1 MTDTTPITALIIDAG
16 PLISSTST
24 DVLLARA
31 QKVYTTPSVVAEI
44 RDAATRARLETA
56 WLPFI
61 QQRTPK
67 AESVRVVSDFAKKT
81 GDFSVLSV
89 TDLQLLALT
98 YELEVE
104 NNGGDWRLRRVPGQK
119 GVNGPVPKVKKER
132 GRRGGGGRVDEKV
145 EKVDEKVEDKPEEKE
160 EKEENPEEKTEEKKE
175 EKAEE
180 KVEENLEKPE
190 ETPDEKLQATETS
203 TPQETKE
210 PDETT
215 KDISKSLESTHLA
228 PSDSDPSDSD
238 SDSGW
243 ITPANIHLHKARDAA
258 TPSDARPSTTTHP
271 MAAALATTDFAMQ
284 NVLLQMNLHLVSPN
298 GLHRIRMVKTWVL
311 RCHACFKVCR
321 DMNKQFCPSC
331 GGATLLRTSCSTDS
345 KGVFTLHLKRNF
357 QWNNRGNV
365 YSIPKT
371 QHGSASG
378 KGVKKNLIL
387 REDQVE
393 YQREVRQRER
403 QKERDLLDPD
413 YLPGILTGER
423 RDVAGGRPTVGYGR
437 QNPNQRRAGGRMG
450 KR

>member
-1 MTDTTPITALIIDAG
+1 MANPTPITALIIDAG

-24 DVLLARA
+24 TALLSRA
-31 QKVYTTPSVVAEI
+31 KQVYTTPSVIAEI
-44 RDAATRARLETA
+44 RDAATRSRLETT

-61 QQRTPK
+61 QQRSPK
-67 AESVRVVSDFAKKT
+67 AESVKVVSEFAKKT
-81 GDFSVLSV
+81 GDYSVLSV

-104 NNGGDWRLRRVPGQK
+104 GNGGDWRLRRVPGQK
-119 GVNGPVPKVKKER
+119 GVNGPVPKGKRGKE
-132 GRRGGGGRVDEKV
+132 GEGGEEDV
-145 EKVDEKVEDKPEEKE
+145 EAG
-160 EKEENPEEKTEEKKE
+160 EKTE
-175 EKAEE
+175 
-180 KVEENLEKPE
+180 V
-190 ETPDEKLQATETS
+190 ETPETASEEFTGKDTTS
-203 TPQETKE
+203 TPEEITSTLQT
-210 PDETT
+210 
-215 KDISKSLESTHLA
+215 THLSPQ
-228 PSDSDPSDSD
+228 PSDSDSDSD

-243 ITPANIHLHKARDAA
+243 ITPSNIHLHKARD
-258 TPSDARPSTTTHP
+258 TTSTTHFSTPAWP

-284 NVLLQMNLHLVSPN
+284 NVLLQMNLHLVSPT
-298 GLHRIRMVKTWVL
+298 GLHRIRTAKTWVL
-311 RCHACFKVCR
+311 RCHACFKICR

-331 GGATLLRTSCSTDS
+331 GGATLMRTSCSTDS
-345 KGVFTLHLKRNF
+345 AGTFTIHLKRNM

-393 YQREVRQRER
+393 YQREVRQNER
-403 QKERDLLDPD
+403 RKERDLLDPD

-423 RDVAGGRPTVGYGR
+423 RDTSGKPTIGYGR
-437 QNPNQRRAGGRMG
+437 QNPNKVRG